1 MKEKVVIDN
10 LPEINYIRELI
21 ERDLKQ
27 LEMNLVARQKI
38 LQKFNERSG
47 K

>member
-10 LPEINYIRELI
+10 LLEITYIRQLI
-21 ERDLKQ
+21 ENDVKQ
-27 LEMNLVARQKI
+27 IEQNLNARQKI